1 MGRFCFLE
9 QCSTISSLD
18 TAEGGK
24 ATLSQRSVNEK
35 DGVDA
40 MEVKDLRIV

>member
-18 TAEGGK
+18 MAGGAK
-24 ATLSQRSVNEK
+24 PHWSVNEK

-40 MEVKDLRIV
+40 MEVKDLRIA